1 MRDERSLTRSQ
12 WEKLAAI
19 FHDVVSLPATARE
32 PAIAERCAGDG
43 DLEHELRH
51 ALRGAALTGLGTTAI
66 GHAAE
71 ALLAPEPIDLS
82 GRVLGEF
89 RLLERAGKGGMGV
102 VYRAERIGVGGEVA
116 VKVLVDERGRELF
129 AAEQRLHA
137 RLVHPNI
144 PQYHQSGTAEGLSY
158 FVLEYVEGTEIV
170 KHCADKASPLG
181 ERLTLFRA
189 VCDALAHAHA
199 VGVVH
204 CDVKPSNI
212 LVKADGAVRLFDF
225 GVAAAF
231 GSLAERLPREQ
242 ASAGGLTPG
251 YAAPEQLRGEP
262 VSIATDVHALG
273 IVLYELLAF
282 RHPYIADEP
291 RSSSEI
297 TRHICETTPPPVS
310 RFGREPEV
318 ARVLGAVLDEHWSE
332 LDALVARALAK
343 DPQARFASI
352 AELLAALKRFS
363 EKRARDAA
371 TTEATRAARVQQF
384 MTDLMS
390 GGHGGEGHRKGMLVE
405 DLLLAAVRAAEATKM
420 DPVFEAEVLLS
431 AGSSLTALGAFER
444 ARAALERALELHQRA
459 LGPAIPEVAR
469 DQLALGRLHL
479 TRGDYAEAERAAR
492 HAAELSARVAE
503 HDYSLRASATTLLG
517 DVLNVSG
524 RHADAVTVLEAA
536 LAALDHAQRDPLT
549 ESKLLSELA
558 NAHYYLGHYPESER
572 YNQASLELDRTHL
585 SPTHSRIGD
594 TLINLAAI
602 AMDQGRYTDCERIN
616 REALEIMER
625 FHGEVHPKTGSALT
639 IWARSLNFL
648 DRHAEAEVAL
658 KRAAAINEQIYP
670 AVHSKV
676 ASTLH
681 DQFTAAYFL
690 NKLDDA
696 EHFATRVVEMER
708 ALHGEAHPRMGHAYD
723 RLGSVRL
730 GQERFEDAEAT
741 FRQALAVYLKTLP
754 PEHMSVAIAYMKIGR
769 TLIRA
774 GRAAEGI
781 EQSLRGYEMLAPRTP
796 SPKMWLT
803 AACKDLAQGYDAL
816 GDTERAAL
824 FRARCEALA

>member
-1 MRDERSLTRSQ
+1 MRDERSLTRTQ
-12 WEKLAAI
+12 WDKLAAI
-19 FHDVVSLPATARE
+19 FHEVVSLPSTARE

-51 ALRGAALTGLGTTAI
+51 VLRGAALTGFGTTAI
-66 GHAAE
+66 GQAAE

-89 RLLERAGKGGMGV
+89 RLLERAGQGGMGA

-144 PQYHQSGTAEGLSY
+144 PQFHRSGTADGLSY
-158 FVLEYVEGTEIV
+158 FVLEYVEGTEIT
-170 KHCADKASPLG
+170 KHCAAKASPLG
-181 ERLTLFRA
+181 ERLALFRA
-189 VCDALAHAHA
+189 VCDALEHAHA
-199 VGVVH
+199 IGVVH

-242 ASAGGLTPG
+242 SGAGGLTPG
-251 YAAPEQLRGEP
+251 YAAPEQLRDEP
-262 VSIATDVHALG
+262 VTVATDVHALG
-273 IVLYELLAF
+273 IVLYELLAL
-282 RHPYIADEP
+282 RHPYIDDAEP
-291 RSSSEI
+291 RSSSQI
-297 TRHICETTPPPVS
+297 AKHICETTPPPVS

-318 ARVLGAVLDEHWSE
+318 SRVLGAVLDDHWNE
-332 LDALVARALAK
+332 LDGLVERALAK
-343 DPQARFASI
+343 DPKARFSSI
-352 AELLAALKRFS
+352 AELLEALERFR

-371 TTEATRAARVQQF
+371 STEATRAARVQQF

-390 GGHGGEGHRKGMLVE
+390 GGYGGEGHRKGMLVE
-405 DLLLAAVRAAEATKM
+405 DLLLAAVRAADATAM
-420 DPVFEAEVLLS
+420 DPVFQAEVLLS
-431 AGSSLTALGAFER
+431 AGSSFTALGLFDR
-444 ARAALERALELHQRA
+444 AQAALDRALALHQRT
-459 LGPAIPEVAR
+459 LGAATAEVAR
-469 DQLALGRLHL
+469 DHLALGRLHL
-479 TRGDYAEAERAAR
+479 LRGEYGEAERAAR
-492 HAAELSARVAE
+492 HAAELSPRVAE
-503 HDYSLRASATTLLG
+503 HDYSLRASAATLLG

-524 RHADAVTVLEAA
+524 RHAEAVTVLEAA
-536 LAALDHAQRDPLT
+536 IASLDHARRDPLI
-549 ESKLLSELA
+549 ESKLFSELA
-558 NAHYYLGHYPESER
+558 NAHYYLGHYLESER
-572 YNQASLELDRTHL
+572 YNQASLELDRKHL

-602 AMDQGRYTDCERIN
+602 AMDQGRYADCERMN

-648 DRHAEAEVAL
+648 DRYADAEVAL

-690 NKLDDA
+690 DKLDEA
-696 EHFATRVVEMER
+696 EQYAMRVVEMER

-723 RLGSVRL
+723 RLGTVWL
-730 GQERFEDAEAT
+730 GLERFEAAEAT
-741 FRQALAVYLKTLP
+741 FRKALEVYLKTLP
-754 PEHMSVAIAYMKIGR
+754 PDHLSVAIAYMKIGR

-774 GRAAEGI
+774 GRAAEGV
-781 EQSLRGYEMLAPRTP
+781 EQSWRGYEMLEPRQP

-803 AACKDLAQGYDAL
+803 AASKDLAQGYDAL
-816 GDTERAAL
+816 GDTERAAF
-824 FRARCEALA
+824 FRGGSS